1 MVWLRDTD
9 ERFERRPPDAIRLV
23 VAGIGVVLAGM
34 WAQTQSSLDRN
45 LFQVVNAVGDG
56 LEGLAK
62 FFYYGFGSIWTVL
75 GVTLLLLV
83 LRQARVAL
91 QVAIAGAATW
101 GIALLLN
108 EILPSHAIKGLT
120 IDVRV
125 GDGPQYPAA
134 YVAVALAVMLT
145 LAPYVVRPLR
155 RLLGLLV
162 VMVVLSTMY
171 LGTGLPA
178 DVLGGLFLATAVV
191 AVLRLV
197 YGSPAG
203 RPTIA
208 EARAAVTDL
217 GYEVTAVQY
226 ATEQNVR
233 SSVLDVTL
241 TDGGHLRVDAF
252 GRDQRD
258 ARAGAKLWRRMLYKE
273 PGLAVFGTRQQ
284 ETEHIAYALMLA
296 ERANV
301 AAPRL
306 ERTGVGGAD
315 IALLVTTPAAGR
327 PLAEL
332 TADQWTD
339 ALIASVWRAL
349 AALHGAGLSH
359 GSLDGNHVLVD
370 ADGAVSFDDFA
381 AADVSGDDYYSKRDD
396 ASVIVQTALAVG
408 NERAVAS
415 ALAALGKARLA
426 DVIPFVQP
434 AALPRQLL
442 KSEKHLAKTLKALRT
457 DLAAAAEVEDVQTL
471 KIKRLDWANIG
482 IMIGVIVAMTIAYSS
497 MSDVNWASVKGEF
510 ENATWGWAVLALVM
524 YPLIPMSWATA
535 LMGCVNHDL
544 PFVPTV
550 LTQQACSFLNLITP
564 NGIGGTALQLDYLH
578 KQGVPVA
585 SGGSAM
591 VLSTGV
597 GGAIQMILFLIAA
610 AITATA
616 VDTSGPSVDGSQ
628 ALIAIALVAALIG
641 IVMKVPK
648 LKNKIVPAVKKAA
661 SDIWAVIRNP
671 HKAMLLVGGDT
682 AGNLIYPAILGVCLL
697 AFHQHLDFAQLVV
710 VQVGAGM
717 VGNVAPVPG
726 GIGVTEAALT
736 GALTA
741 FGIPAAPALATVLV
755 FRGITFVFPAFLGFF
770 TLRWLRAKGYA

>member
-1 MVWLRDTD
+1 MAWLRETD
-9 ERFERRPPDAIRLV
+9 ERFERRTPDAVRLV
-23 VAGIGVVLAGM
+23 VAILGAVLAGM
-34 WAQTQSSLDRN
+34 WAQTQSQLDTN
-45 LFQVVNAVGDG
+45 LFQPVNALGNG
-56 LEGLAK
+56 LESYAK
-62 FFYYGFGSIWTVL
+62 FFFYGFGSIWTVL
-75 GVTLLLLV
+75 GISLLLLV
-83 LRQARVAL
+83 VRQVRMAAET
-91 QVAIAGAATW
+91 AIAGAAAWALATV
-101 GIALLLN
+101 IADILGTQSLN
-108 EILPSHAIKGLT
+108 GVKIA
-120 IDVRV
+120 VRV
-125 GDGPQYPAA
+125 GDGPAYPSVA
-134 YVAVALAVMLT
+134 VAVALALGLA
-145 LAPYVVRPLR
+145 LAPYVARPVR
-155 RLLGLLV
+155 RLIGLIV
-162 VMVVLSTMY
+162 VMVVLAAMY
-171 LGTGLPA
+171 LGTAFPS
-178 DVLGGLFLATAVV
+178 DVLGGIFVAVAVV
-191 AVLRLV
+191 AAIRLV
-197 YGSPAG
+197 AGSPAG
-203 RPTIA
+203 RPTLT
-208 EARAAVTDL
+208 EARAAIGDL
-217 GYEVTAVQY
+217 GYDIASLAY
-226 ATEQNVR
+226 ASEQNVR
-233 SSVLDVTL
+233 SSVFDVT
-241 TDGGHLRVDAF
+241 TVDGRSLRIDAF

-258 ARAGAKLWRRMLYKE
+258 ARVGAKLWRRAMFKE
-273 PGLAVFGTRQQ
+273 PGLAVFGTRMQ
-284 ETEHIAYALMLA
+284 EIEHIAYALMRA
-296 ERANV
+296 ERSGIG
-301 AAPRL
+301 APRV

-315 IALLVTTPAAGR
+315 MALLVTTPAVGR

-332 TADQWTD
+332 ADAELTDDLLATIWRAVD
-339 ALIASVWRAL
+339 ALHDAGIA
-349 AALHGAGLSH
+349 HGD
-359 GSLDGNHVLVD
+359 LDPFHVLVGS
-370 ADGAVSFDDFA
+370 DGSVAFDDFA
-381 AADVSGDDYYSKRDD
+381 SASVDGDDFYTKRDS
-396 ASVIVQTALAVG
+396 ASVIVQSALAVG
-408 NERAVAS
+408 TERATAA
-415 ALAALGKARLA
+415 ALAGLGKERLA
-426 DVIPFVQP
+426 EVIPLVQP
-434 AALPRQLL
+434 AALPAGIAKGQ
-442 KSEKHLAKTLKALRT
+442 KKLAKSLKDLRT
-457 DLAAAAEVEDVQTL
+457 ALAAAAEVEDVETL

-482 IMIGVIVAMTIAYSS
+482 ITIGVLFALCIAYSS
-497 MSDVNWASVKGEF
+497 MSDVNWSSVKGEF

-578 KQGVPVA
+578 KEGVPVA

-628 ALIAIALVAALIG
+628 VLIAIALVAALIG

-648 LKNKIVPAVKKAA
+648 LKNKIVPAVTRAA

-671 HKAMLLVGGDT
+671 RKAMLLIGGDT

-697 AFHQHLDFAQLVV
+697 VFHQHLDFAQLVV

-755 FRGITFVFPAFLGFF
+755 FRGITFVFPAILGFF

>member
-1 MVWLRDTD
+1 MAWLRETD
-9 ERFERRPPDAIRLV
+9 ERFERRPPDAVRLV
-23 VAGIGVVLAGM
+23 VAAIGVVLAGM
-34 WAQTQSSLDRN
+34 WAQTQSQLDRN
-45 LFQVVNAVGDG
+45 LFQVVNALGDG
-56 LEGLAK
+56 LEGVAK
-62 FFYYGFGSIWTVL
+62 VFYYGFGSIWTVL
-75 GVTLLLLV
+75 GVSLVLLV
-83 LRQARVAL
+83 LRQVRTAT
-91 QVAIAGAATW
+91 QVAIAGTATW

-108 EILPSHAIKGLT
+108 EILGTHAIKGMT

-125 GDGPQYPAA
+125 GDGPQYPAV
-134 YVAVALAVMLT
+134 YVAVALS
-145 LAPYVVRPLR
+145 LALALSPYVVRPLR
-155 RLLGLLV
+155 RLLGLVV
-162 VMVVLSTMY
+162 VMVVLATMY
-171 LGTGLPA
+171 LGAGLPA
-178 DVLGGLFLATAVV
+178 DIVGGLFLATAVV

-197 YGSPAG
+197 TGSPAG
-203 RPTIA
+203 RPTIG
-208 EARAAVTDL
+208 EARAAVADL
-217 GYEVTAVQY
+217 GYDVADVHY

-233 SSVLDVTL
+233 SSVLDVVL
-241 TDGGHLRVDAF
+241 VDGRHLRVDAF

-273 PGLAVFGTRQQ
+273 PGLAVFGTRVQ

-296 ERANV
+296 ERAGV

-315 IALLVTTPAAGR
+315 VALLVTRPAEGR
-327 PLAEL
+327 PLSEL
-332 TADQWTD
+332 ADDDFTD
-339 ALIASVWRAL
+339 DLLASVWRAVV
-349 AALHGAGLSH
+349 ALHDAGLSH
-359 GSLDGNHVLVD
+359 GNLDAYHVLVSP
-370 ADGAVSFDDFA
+370 DGSVAFDDFA
-381 AADVSGDDYYSKRDD
+381 SADVSGDSYYSKRDD
-396 ASVIVQTALAVG
+396 ASVIVQSALAAG
-408 NERAVAS
+408 NERATAA
-415 ALAALGKARLA
+415 ALTALGKERLA

-434 AALPRQLL
+434 AALPRQIV
-442 KSEKHLAKTLKALRT
+442 KGEKHLAKALKALRT
-457 DLAAAAEVEDVQTL
+457 DLAAAAEIEDVQTL

-482 IMIGVIVAMTIAYSS
+482 IMIGVIFALCIAYAS
-497 MSDVNWASVKGEF
+497 MSGVNWASVKGEF

-524 YPLIPMSWATA
+524 YPLIPTSWATA

-550 LTQQACSFLNLITP
+550 ITQQACSFLNLITP

-597 GGAIQMILFLIAA
+597 GGAIQMILFLSAA
-610 AITATA
+610 AITATT

-641 IVMKVPK
+641 IVWKVPK
-648 LKNKIVPAVKKAA
+648 LKNKIVPAVTKAA

-671 HKAMLLVGGDT
+671 HKAMLLIGGDT

>member
-1 MVWLRDTD
+1 MAWLRETD
-9 ERFERRPPDAIRLV
+9 ERFERRTPDAVRLGFAIV
-23 VAGIGVVLAGM
+23 VTVMAGL
-34 WAQTQSSLDRN
+34 WAQTASQLDTN
-45 LFQVVNAVGDG
+45 LFQPINALGNG
-56 LEGLAK
+56 LESYAK

-75 GVTLLLLV
+75 GLALLLLL
-83 LRQARVAL
+83 LRQTRIAT
-91 QVAIAGAATW
+91 QTAIAGVAAW
-101 GIALLLN
+101 GVALLLN
-108 EILPSHAIKGLT
+108 EILGTQSIQGVT
-120 IDVRV
+120 INVRV
-125 GDGPQYPAA
+125 GDGPVFPSVAC
-134 YVAVALAVMLT
+134 AVALALALA
-145 LAPYVVRPLR
+145 LAPYVARPLR
-155 RLLGLLV
+155 RLTAAIV
-162 VMVVLSTMY
+162 VMVVFSAMY
-171 LGTGLPA
+171 LGTAFPA
-178 DVLGGLFLATAVV
+178 DVVGGLFLAVAVV
-191 AVLRLV
+191 AVIRLV
-197 YGSPAG
+197 FGSPAG
-203 RPTIA
+203 RPTLE
-208 EARAAVTDL
+208 EARDAITDL
-217 GYEVTAVQY
+217 GYEVSALTY
-226 ATEQNVR
+226 ASEQNVR
-233 SSVLDVTL
+233 SSVFDLTL
-241 TDGGHLRVDAF
+241 VAGGSLRVDAF

-258 ARAGAKLWRRMLYKE
+258 ARVGAKLWRRAMFKE
-273 PGLAVFGTRQQ
+273 PGLAVFGTRMQ
-284 ETEHIAYALMLA
+284 EIEHIAYALMRA
-296 ERANV
+296 ERAGI
-301 AAPRL
+301 AAPRVDK
-306 ERTGVGGAD
+306 TGVGGAD
-315 IALLVTTPAAGR
+315 MALLVTTPAAGK

-332 TADQWTD
+332 TADELTD
-339 ALIASVWRAL
+339 DLAASVWRAVG
-349 AALHGAGLSH
+349 ALHEAGVAH
-359 GSLDGNHVLVD
+359 GDLDPAHVLV
-370 ADGAVSFDDFA
+370 APDGSIAFDDFA
-381 AADVSGDDYYSKRDD
+381 SAAVDGDDFYAKRDD
-396 ASVIVQTALAVG
+396 AAVIVQTALAMG
-408 NERAVAS
+408 NERATAA
-415 ALAALGKARLA
+415 ALAGLGKERLA
-426 DVIPFVQP
+426 DVIPLVQP
-434 AALPRQLL
+434 AALPHGIGEG
-442 KSEKHLAKTLKALRT
+442 EKKLGKTLKELRT
-457 DLAAAAEVEDVQTL
+457 ALAAAAEVEDVQTL

-482 IMIGVIVAMTIAYSS
+482 ITIGVIFALCIAYSS

-510 ENATWGWAVLALVM
+510 ENADWGWALLALAM

-535 LMGCVNHDL
+535 LMGCVNYDL

-578 KQGVPVA
+578 KEGVPVA

-661 SDIWAVIRNP
+661 TDIWSVIRNP
-671 HKAMLLVGGDT
+671 HKAMLLIGGDT